1 MMCLSLSGVF
11 PGPQTLV
18 GNPSQ
23 LGLFF
28 NPALNTLVLT
38 CKVSTVHALALFQ
51 DLVGDKID
59 EAPKK

>member
-1 MMCLSLSGVF
+1 MFSQVLRLF
-11 PGPQTLV
+11 V